1 MKLDD
6 SRIRRLAS
14 RSGKSLSCVLRDS
27 GVSRTAYYSL
37 AGRETVLPKS
47 IHALAHALG
56 VRPADLVLDD
66 RTKEEERVLVRLREA
81 RKICARHP
89 RASFDNVWHTL
100 SLLDCSPEERLN
112 GSLIRGRAATV
123 QR

>member
-1 MKLDD
+1 MKLADD
-6 SRIRRLAS
+6 KIRRLATS
-14 RSGKSLSCVLRDS
+14 RGKSLSCVLRDS

-56 VRPADLVLDD
+56 VRPSDLVLDD
-66 RTKEEERVLVRLREA
+66 RTEAEERALVRQREA
-81 RKICARHP
+81 RKICARDH
-89 RASFDNVWHTL
+89 RVSFDNVWHTL

-112 GSLIRGRAATV
+112 GSLIRGRAATI

>member
-1 MKLDD
+1 VKLADEK
-6 SRIRRLAS
+6 IRCLAS
-14 RSGKSLSCVLRDS
+14 KRGKSLSCVLRDS

-37 AGRETVLPKS
+37 AGRDTVLPKS

-56 VRPADLVLDD
+56 VRPSELVSDD
-66 RTKEEERVLVRLREA
+66 RTEAEEHALVRLREA
-81 RKICARHP
+81 RKICARNP

-100 SLLDCSPEERLN
+100 CLLQSPSEERLN
-112 GSLIRGRAATV
+112 RSLIRGRAAAV

>member
-1 MKLDD
+1 MKLADEK
-6 SRIRRLAS
+6 IRRLVAD
-14 RSGKSLSCVLRDS
+14 RGKSLSCVLRDS

-56 VRPADLVLDD
+56 VRPSDLVLDD
-66 RTKEEERVLVRLREA
+66 RTEEEERALVRLREA

-112 GSLIRGRAATV
+112 RSLIRGRAGAV